1 MESPANPAAGPATP
15 VAVAAVFDVD
25 RTLLPGTTTER
36 LFIGYLFRKRVLG
49 LGTLLKT
56 GFYLLRQLPR
66 MSPMEAIRQQRV
78 YLVGQ
83 PVARLRPL
91 AVRCYEEEIA
101 PRLSQTGREAVR
113 RHREQGHITVLLSGS
128 LDFLLMPLQ
137 RDLGADHL
145 ICTHLEE
152 KNGRFTGRIEGAWPY
167 GDTKALLINH
177 FAEQHGVDFTA
188 SYAYADHHTDEAVLA
203 LFGNPVVVNPRTKM
217 QQIATGRQWPTR
229 EFR

>member
-1 MESPANPAAGPATP
+1 MSSHQQDLPDT
-15 VAVAAVFDVD
+15 
-25 RTLLPGTTTER
+25 TLLCRCLSLGRFTEWQFQANR
-36 LFIGYLFRKRVLG
+36 DYQLAISHSFGHEFERFPIELREYENHLYRRVLRSV
-49 LGTLLKT
+49 LWHLDNRSKH
-56 GFYLLRQLPR
+56 
-66 MSPMEAIRQQRV
+66 SS
-78 YLVGQ
+78 
-83 PVARLRPL
+83 RL
-91 AVRCYEEEIA
+91 
-101 PRLSQTGREAVR
+101 
-113 RHREQGHITVLLSGS
+113 
-128 LDFLLMPLQ
+128 
-137 RDLGADHL
+137 DLGDQLRGGSSADRIRHSIERQKIRDRSVVVGCDHL

-217 QQIATGRQWPTR
+217 QQIAAGRQWPTR

>member
-15 VAVAAVFDVD
+15 VAIAAVFDVD

-49 LGTLLKT
+49 LDTLLKT
-56 GFYLLRQLPR
+56 GLYLLRQLPR
-66 MSPMEAIRQQRV
+66 MNPMEAIRQQRV
-78 YLVGQ
+78 YLTGQ
-83 PVARLRPL
+83 PASRLRAL
-91 AVRCYEEEIA
+91 ALRCYEEEIA
-101 PRLSQTGREAVR
+101 PLLSQAGRAAVR
-113 RHREQGHITVLLSGS
+113 EHREQGHITVLLSGS
-128 LDFLLMPLQ
+128 LDFLLEPLQ

-145 ICTHLEE
+145 IATHMEE
-152 KNGRFTGRIEGAWPY
+152 KDGRFTGRIAGLWPY

-177 FAEQHGVDFTA
+177 FAQEHGVDFTA

-203 LFGNPVVVNPRTKM
+203 LFGNPVVINPRTKM
-217 QQIATGRQWPTR
+217 QQIAAGRQWPTR

>member
-1 MESPANPAAGPATP
+1 MESPANPAVGPATP
-15 VAVAAVFDVD
+15 VAIAAVFDVD

-56 GFYLLRQLPR
+56 GLYLLRQLPR
-66 MSPMEAIRQQRV
+66 MNPMEAIRQQRV
-78 YLVGQ
+78 YLTGQ
-83 PVARLRPL
+83 PASRLRAL
-91 AVRCYEEEIA
+91 ALRCYEEEIA
-101 PRLSQTGREAVR
+101 PLLSQAGRAAVR
-113 RHREQGHITVLLSGS
+113 EHREQGHITVLLSGS
-128 LDFLLMPLQ
+128 LDFLLEPLQ

-145 ICTHLEE
+145 IATHMEE
-152 KNGRFTGRIEGAWPY
+152 KDGRFTGRIAGLWPY

-177 FAEQHGVDFTA
+177 FAQEHGVDFTA

-203 LFGNPVVVNPRTKM
+203 LFGNPVVINPRTKM
-217 QQIATGRQWPTR
+217 QQIAAGRQWPTR